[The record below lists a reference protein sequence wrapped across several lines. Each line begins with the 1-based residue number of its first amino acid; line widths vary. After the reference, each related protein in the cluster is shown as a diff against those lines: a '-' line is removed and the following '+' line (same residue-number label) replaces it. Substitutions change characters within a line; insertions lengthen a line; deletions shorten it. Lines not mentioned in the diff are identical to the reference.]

1 VRRGSSEFTLE
12 VNTGTG
18 TAEVPARTYSP
29 ATADTPC
36 LVLAHG
42 AGAGHD
48 SAFMVEFA
56 SALAARGVECVTFN
70 FLYTEQRRRAPDP
83 PAVLEACW
91 LAVAAAVRDR
101 IRSRPLFIGG
111 KSMGG
116 RIASQV
122 AARQEAAALDLR
134 GLVFLGYPLHPPG
147 RPTQLRVAHWPSVR
161 QPALFVQGTR
171 DTFGAPDE
179 LRAHLPLYGA
189 RADLLVV
196 EGGDHSLKT
205 PRSAKRPAGVVYAWV
220 QDQVAIWI
228 RNQESGIR
236 NRNPES

>member
-1 VRRGSSEFTLE
+1 MDTIDFKI
-12 VNTGTG
+12 
-18 TAEVPARTYSP
+18 EVPAAARPTQVSARSYP
-29 ATADTPC
+29 VRELDVPC
-36 LVLAHG
+36 LILAHG

-48 SAFMVEFA
+48 SSFMIEFA
-56 SALAARGVECVTFN
+56 SGLAARGVECVTFN
-70 FLYTEQRRRAPDP
+70 FAYTEQRRRAPDS

-91 LAVAAAVRDR
+91 LAVAAAVRARIGDR
-101 IRSRPLFIGG
+101 PIFIGG

-122 AARQEAAALDLR
+122 AARQEALELDLR

-147 RPTQLRVAHWPSVR
+147 RPAQLRVAHWPSVR

-171 DTFGAPDE
+171 DTFGTPDE
-179 LRAHLPLYGA
+179 LRVHLPSYGG

-205 PRSAKRPAGVVYAWV
+205 PRSAKRGAAETY
-220 QDQVAIWI
+220 
-228 RNQESGIR
+228 SGIQD
-236 NRNPES
+236 EIACWIKAQG